1 MYRLILA
8 FVLAFVVSGNLCLG
22 QKLEVEKAIIYIPH
36 DDRPIS
42 MEQTADVVK
51 RAGYRII
58 MPPREFLGNR
68 NSLGN
73 PEMLWKW
80 YEAVMKKASKDK
92 TKDIVAS
99 VVSSDAMLYGSLV
112 ASRKHSFTEKELL
125 FRVKKFKELKKK
137 YPDTFLYVFS
147 SIMRTPKNGAAS
159 GHMEPEYYASYGEDI
174 FRYTALIDKKESD
187 GLNDRN
193 KRELE
198 FLTSIIPRKALY
210 DWQVRRNKNLNVN
223 KALMDLARSS
233 TFDYLL
239 LGRDDNAPYSA
250 THQEKRKLISYGVN
264 ISKDTER
271 TAAGIDEA
279 GMLLLTRAVLKD
291 RNLSPNVFVRYNW
304 GSGEFVIPSYSDEAI
319 DYSVNDAIE
328 ITGANRVDNIKE
340 ANLVLAVNTNP
351 NGKTGDAALYSNDG
365 AAREGTGYF
374 AETIEEYIDMKK
386 PVVVADIALA
396 NGADNA
402 LMEALKKR
410 GLLFKLTGY
419 AGWNTATN
427 STGFAVAAGLL
438 AKDMTTSDKNA
449 LLKTRYLD
457 DWMYQGNVRN
467 IVARQLT
474 WLKGDGVYG
483 ALNDKKGWAEERVA
497 NIMESFLREDLPMVN
512 IKDVDITLPWNRMF
526 EANIRT
532 K

>member
-1 MYRLILA
+1 MYRLVLVLMVA
-8 FVLAFVVSGNLCLG
+8 FMVNAAVCFG
-22 QKLEVEKAIIYIPH
+22 QKFEAEKAIIYIPH

-42 MEQTADVVK
+42 MEQTADVIE
-51 RAGYRII
+51 RAGYRVI
-58 MPPREFLGNR
+58 MPPQEHLGNR

-80 YEAVMKKASKDK
+80 YENVMKKASKDK
-92 TKDIVAS
+92 TKEIVAS
-99 VVSSDAMLYGSLV
+99 VISSDAMLYGSLV
-112 ASRKHSFTEKELL
+112 ASRKHEFTEKELRL
-125 FRVKKFKELKKK
+125 RVNKFKDLKKK
-137 YPDTFLYVFS
+137 YPNAPLYVFS
-147 SIMRTPKNGAAS
+147 SIMRTPKDGAAS

-187 GLNDRN
+187 GLNSRN
-193 KRELE
+193 ERELE
-198 FLTSIIPRKALY
+198 FLTSIIPKKALY

-223 KALMDLARSS
+223 KALIDLARNN

-250 THQEKRKLISYGVN
+250 THQEKRKLIDYSVDIPN
-264 ISKDTER
+264 DTER
-271 TAAGIDEA
+271 TAAGIDES
-279 GMLLLTRAVLKD
+279 GMLLLTRAALKD
-291 RNLSPNVFVRYNW
+291 KNLSPKVYVRYNW
-304 GSGEFVIPSYSDEAI
+304 GRGEFVVPSYSDEAI
-319 DYSVNDAIE
+319 DHSINDSIE
-328 ITGANRVDNIKE
+328 ITGATRVDNVKQ
-340 ANLVLAVNTNP
+340 ANMVLAVNTNP
-351 NGKTGDAALYSNDG
+351 NGKTGDAAVYSNNG
-365 AAREGTGYF
+365 KAREGTGYF
-374 AETIEEYIDMKK
+374 AETIEEYIDMRK
-386 PVVVADIALA
+386 PVVIADIALA

-427 STGFAVAAGLL
+427 SAGFAIGAGLL
-438 AKDMTTSDKNA
+438 AKDMSTSDKNA
-449 LLKTRYLD
+449 LLKVRYLD

-483 ALNDKKGWAEERVA
+483 ALNEKKGWAEERVA
-497 NIMESFLREDLPMVN
+497 NIMESFVKEDLPMVN
-512 IKDVDITLPWNRMF
+512 IKDVDISLPWNRMF